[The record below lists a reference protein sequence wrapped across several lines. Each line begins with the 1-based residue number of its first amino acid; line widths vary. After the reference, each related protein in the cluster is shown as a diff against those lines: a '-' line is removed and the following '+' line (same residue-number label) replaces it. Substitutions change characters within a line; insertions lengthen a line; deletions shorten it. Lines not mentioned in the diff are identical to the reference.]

1 LSCDLTHPNPVK
13 SPCKKLVQMTL
24 YKVLKVVHSTQVVTK
39 HSFISFDVEDDLT
52 QSPFGKNKEY
62 K

>member
-1 LSCDLTHPNPVK
+1 
-13 SPCKKLVQMTL
+13 MTL